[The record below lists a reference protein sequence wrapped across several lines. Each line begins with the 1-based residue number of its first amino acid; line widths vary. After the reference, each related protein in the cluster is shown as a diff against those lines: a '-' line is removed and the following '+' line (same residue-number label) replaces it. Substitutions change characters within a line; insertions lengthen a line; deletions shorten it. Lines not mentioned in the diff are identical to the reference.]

1 MQKRVFPEKL
11 KFLKPPHSLT
21 ASFNIERSRDRIS
34 LLKHMRVRTGFDIPW
49 INAQG
54 LRMTHLVTRLKT
66 ETRIF
71 GNGDAN
77 LHTFGIH
84 SFTEYMYYIYSLT
97 HINNIC
103 LHIKYYQDYH

>member
-21 ASFNIERSRDRIS
+21 ASFNIERSRDRTS

-49 INAQG
+49 MNAQG

-71 GNGDAN
+71 GNRE
-77 LHTFGIH
+77 TRIYIH
-84 SFTEYMYYIYSLT
+84 LAYIPSWNTCIIYIPW
-97 HINNIC
+97 HILIIFA
-103 LHIKYYQDYH
+103 LY

>member
-11 KFLKPPHSLT
+11 KFLKPPLSLT
-21 ASFNIERSRDRIS
+21 ASFNIERSRDRTS

-66 ETRIF
+66 GTRIF
-71 GNGDAN
+71 GNRDVN
-77 LHTFGIH
+77 LRTYGIH
-84 SFTEYMYYIYSLT
+84 SFTEYIIYIFPDTY
-97 HINNIC
+97 
-103 LHIKYYQDYH
+103 